1 MSIDISAQG
10 DVTIGGDVVGRDK
23 IINNIQNIVQR
34 ALTAAEE
41 ADQDRALETK
51 ILAQGV
57 SVFAQRLQAR
67 ASEVAEAGKG
77 GPYKGLL
84 EYRLSDA
91 EIFYGRSKAIAS
103 VLGNLQ
109 RGPLTVL
116 HAESGAGKTS
126 LLQAGVSPR
135 LIAAGHLP
143 IYLRPY
149 NVEPSL
155 ALKRAF
161 LPDLSATPLLATAP
175 LRDFLRQVDELI
187 GEPSNLYI
195 FLDQFEEFFMQLEEP
210 ARAEFIRELA
220 ECLDDEATQVH
231 WVLSMRTE
239 YFGNLAN
246 FRPRIRN
253 PFENDFRLNR
263 LTRAEAHEVV
273 VEPAQRR
280 GVTYEAGLVETILD
294 DLGTGV
300 DEVPPPQIQLVCSV
314 LYEELPSGST
324 QIMRALYEAQGGAG
338 GILRGHL
345 DRVMQRDLPPEQA
358 PIAQR
363 VLEALISADGHRLI
377 CSRTKLLVE
386 LNGSGQPPIA
396 TATLDAVLNQLVDS
410 RLLRVHDLSSSAAQG
425 YETTSGLSYE
435 LTHDYLLEQ
444 IKVDPAVQAR
454 KAAQELLDAETRN
467 FERYGTLLSD
477 DKLAILAPR
486 RKELVVAE
494 SANRLLDKSEAALRR
509 RRGIL
514 RVGIGLVIFLFI
526 VGIGS
531 GIAAA
536 LAYQQRGVAEKGQ
549 YAAQTQAAQAAT
561 QQKDSETA
569 KQIASEQR
577 ATAEVAATIAGGQ
590 ATQAAGAAATA
601 VSAAATA
608 TFREA
613 LANAVVEKLYEN
625 NGLIPVAV
633 GPSFFTFDGQR
644 LWVTNQNAN
653 TVQAINP
660 ANGLVMTTY
669 PVDAGPTALAFD
681 GQRLWVT
688 NSLSDTVQALDP
700 DTGRINF
707 TVVVGDE
714 PSALLFAAGRVWV
727 ANRSSNSVQ
736 AIDPA
741 TATAG
746 KAIAV
751 GSLPWALAFD
761 GSRVWV
767 ANWAGGTIQ
776 PIDPETETPGD
787 EIAVGRGRDPRPWS
801 LLWDG
806 SRLWIANDRDKTVQA
821 LDPVTNTPSDPID
834 VGVRP
839 SGLAFDGRHIWTA
852 NFGADTVQVID
863 PKANRL
869 GATIRVG
876 SAPRDVIFANGR
888 VWVAN
893 FRDNAVKVLD
903 LAIGDL
909 SAPMAVDNAPRAL
922 ASGGNLVWVANQ
934 NSNTVQAIDPA
945 TGAITRYAVGAG
957 PRALAWDGTRMWVGN
972 GGNGTVQAIN
982 PETHTVYRAIQLEA
996 NPRAL
1001 AFDGNRVWALL
1012 SNRTLVPIDPEKRVP
1027 GKPVVSVAGDPT
1039 ALTFDGTRLWVT
1051 VTSAVSNTVQSVAP
1065 TSGQLGPAVK
1075 VGERPFAL
1083 AFDGTWLWVAN
1094 QDSNDLYAVDPNTN
1108 TLVKTVTVGTAPVS
1122 LAWDPVSA
1130 RIWVANFADSTV
1142 QSIDPKTN
1150 NLGVR
1155 IPVGSGPIALAF
1167 DGDRVWVAN
1176 LDSNSVQFID
1186 VGQP

>member
-1 MSIDISAQG
+1 MSIDLSAQG

-23 IINNIQNIVQR
+23 IINNIQNIAQR
-34 ALTAAEE
+34 ALTFAEE
-41 ADQDRALETK
+41 AAREHELEAER
-51 ILAQGV
+51 LAQGV
-57 SVFAQRLQAR
+57 VTFAQRLGTR
-67 ASEVAEAGKG
+67 ASEAADTGKG

-91 EIFYGRSKAIAS
+91 QIFFGRSKAIAS

-126 LLQAGVSPR
+126 LLQAGLSPH
-135 LIAAGHLP
+135 LISAGHLP
-143 IYLRPY
+143 VYVRAY
-149 NVEPSL
+149 NVEPSY
-155 ALKRAF
+155 AIKRAF
-161 LPDLSATPLLATAP
+161 LPDLSATQTLASAP
-175 LRDFLRQVDELI
+175 LRDFLRQADRFL
-187 GEPSNLYI
+187 GENNHLYI
-195 FLDQFEEFFMQLEEP
+195 FLDQFEEFFIQLEESP
-210 ARAEFIRELA
+210 RAEFIRELA
-220 ECLDDEATQVH
+220 DCLDDEALKVC
-231 WVLSMRTE
+231 WLLSMRTE

-280 GVTYEAGLVETILD
+280 GITYEAGLVETILD

-324 QIMRALYEAQGGAG
+324 QIARALYETQGGAG

-345 DRVMQRDLPPEQA
+345 DRVMQRDLPKEQA
-358 PIAQR
+358 PVAQR

-377 CSRTKLLVE
+377 RSRNKLLVE
-386 LNGSGQPPIA
+386 LNASGQPPLSL
-396 TATLDAVLNQLVDS
+396 ATLDAVLNQLVDS
-410 RLLRVHDLSSSAAQG
+410 RLLRVHDVSSSATQG

-486 RKELVVAE
+486 RKEIILTE
-494 SANRLLDKSEAALRR
+494 SAQKLLDRSEAALRR

-514 RVGIGLVIFLFI
+514 RVGIGLVVFLLI
-526 VGIGS
+526 IGIGS

-561 QQKDSETA
+561 QQKDSESA
-569 KQIASEQR
+569 KQIAGEQR

-601 VSAAATA
+601 ASAAATA

-613 LANAVVEKLYEN
+613 LANAVVQNLYDN

-633 GPSFFTFDGQR
+633 GPSSFAFDGQR
-644 LWVTNQNAN
+644 LWVTNQVAN

-660 ANGLVMTTY
+660 ANGLVLTTY
-669 PVDAGPTALAFD
+669 PVDDGPTALAFD

-688 NSLSDTVQALDP
+688 NSLSDTVQAINP
-700 DTGRINF
+700 DTGRILF
-707 TVVVGDE
+707 TVTVGDE

-727 ANRSSNSVQ
+727 ANRSGNSVQ

-741 TATAG
+741 TGTPNQ
-746 KAIAV
+746 AIQV

-761 GSRVWV
+761 GSQVWV
-767 ANWAGGTIQ
+767 ANWGAGTIQ
-776 PIDPETETPGD
+776 PIAPEIETSGD

-801 LLWDG
+801 LQWDG
-806 SRLWIANDRDKTVQA
+806 SHLWIANDRDKTVQA
-821 LDPVTNTPSDPID
+821 YDPATHTLSDPID

-852 NFGADTVQVID
+852 NFGGDTVQVID
-863 PKANRL
+863 PQANRL

-876 SAPRDVIFANGR
+876 SAPRAVIFANGH

-909 SAPMAVDNAPRAL
+909 SAPMAVENAPRAL

-934 NSNTVQAIDPA
+934 LSNTVQAIDPA
-945 TGAITRYAVGAG
+945 TGKITRYLVGAG
-957 PRALAWDGTRMWVGN
+957 PRALAWDGTRMWVAN
-972 GGNGTVQAIN
+972 GSDRSVQAIN
-982 PETHTVYRAIQLEA
+982 PATNTTHKAVKLEA

-1001 AFDGNRVWALL
+1001 AFDGSRIWALL
-1012 SNRTLVPIDPEKRVP
+1012 SNGTLVPIDPEKRAP
-1027 GKPVVSVAGDPT
+1027 GQPVVTVGSDPT
-1039 ALTFDGTRLWVT
+1039 ALIFDGTRLWVT
-1051 VTSAVSNTVQSVAP
+1051 STVSKTVQSVAP
-1065 TSGQLGPAVK
+1065 TSGQLGPAVT
-1075 VGERPFAL
+1075 VGDRPFAL

-1094 QDSNDLYAVDPNTN
+1094 QDSNDLYAIDPNSN
-1108 TLVKTVTVGTAPVS
+1108 TVKQKVTVGTAPVS
-1122 LAWDPVSA
+1122 LAWDTVSA
-1130 RIWVANFADSTV
+1130 RLWVANFADSTV
-1142 QSIDPKTN
+1142 QSVDPQTG

-1155 IPVGSGPIALAF
+1155 IPVGSGPIALTF
-1167 DGDRVWVAN
+1167 DGQRVWVAN
-1176 LDSNSVQFID
+1176 LDSGSVQFVD